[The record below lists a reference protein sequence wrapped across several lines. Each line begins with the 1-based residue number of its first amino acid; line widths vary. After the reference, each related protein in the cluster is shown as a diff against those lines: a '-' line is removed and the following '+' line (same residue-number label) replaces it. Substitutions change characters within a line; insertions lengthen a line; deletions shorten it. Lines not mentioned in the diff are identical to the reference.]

1 MVRYHEQVLQR
12 DAAAADYFRL
22 FMMPGV
28 LHCGGG
34 PGPDTVDWPAAI
46 DDWVENGKAPA
57 RVIARKVV
65 NNATIRTRPL
75 CVFPQKAQYKGS
87 GSTDDEASFVC
98 K

>member
-1 MVRYHEQVLQR
+1 MQYHDQVLQR

-34 PGPDTVDWPAAI
+34 TGPDTVDWPAAI
-46 DDWVENGKAPA
+46 QDWVEKGKAPA
-57 RVIARKVV
+57 RIIARKVV
-65 NNATIRTRPL
+65 NNATTRTRPL
-75 CVFPQKAQYKGS
+75 CVFPEKAEYKGS
-87 GSTDDEASFVC
+87 GNTDDEASFVC